1 MSIRS
6 SKLAALRLQDDVVVT
21 VTEVKDPKSG
31 AVDVTVAKETYVD
44 GYVDALEVDKGHVE
58 VIKGHLEIDTS
69 HVESGHGHLEI
80 DSKHTEISEGHK
92 EVHERRTEVM
102 EGHVVEIVAD
112 TEMNVRSDGKID
124 TAASVEVKDTA
135 TPTEVKDMEL
145 RNRKGGTKTDGHCH
159 EESKKKARGTWF
171 SRGVHR
177 VQKRVSTFVYNHAR
191 LINLAFQIFFLAC
204 YYAVFAYAMYFK
216 FGDEGSIRFL
226 VITIILTLYVL
237 NRIAKTAIKK
247 RWSCCCWLVGSI
259 RCLQATE
266 KAFWRISKAMKL
278 KIIMCVMM
286 MIFFLVYVIVVV
298 GLNSPR
304 NLISAAGMIFF
315 IATFFVFSYDP
326 SAVLWRPVVTGL
338 SMQFIFALILM
349 RSETGAM
356 TFLYLGE
363 RMTEFMAYADDGA
376 KFVFGPNYAD
386 HFFAFKVLPVV
397 IFFSTV
403 VSILYYWGVM
413 QFVIKHIGRIFTLI
427 MDTTPAEN
435 IVAVGNIFLGQTEAP
450 LLAGPYLETMTRSQL
465 HTVMTSGFATVAG
478 PIMAA
483 FALYKVPVLH
493 LLSASVM
500 SAPAAIG
507 ISKLFYPETEE
518 TTASSDEHIYKVK
531 KRATNT
537 IEAASNGAIEA
548 IKIVANII
556 AHLIAFVSL
565 LMFMNAAFTFLGYR
579 VGLIPPEY
587 PELTFQLVYSYIFW
601 PVAFMMGVSSQ
612 DCGRVA
618 ELIGTKMIIN
628 EFAAYADLS
637 NYILNR
643 NDLVTYLDARNVTME
658 TGYLSHWGYDGN
670 DIILHDTQQLL
681 TGGIITDRSTVIA
694 TYALC
699 GFSNASAMGIMLGA
713 LVAIIPKR
721 KADLSRV
728 VFRAMIAGNV
738 ASFMTACMAGL
749 LYGG

>member
-6 SKLAALRLQDDVVVT
+6 RKLTALNLQDDVVT
-21 VTEVKDPKSG
+21 VTEVTDPKNG
-31 AVDVTVAKETYVD
+31 TADVTVSKETYVD
-44 GYVDALEVDKGHVE
+44 GYVDTVEVDKGHVE
-58 VIKGHLEIDTS
+58 VNKGHVEIDTS
-69 HVESGHGHLEI
+69 HVEAGHGHLEI
-80 DSKHTEISEGHK
+80 DSKHTEVSGGHK
-92 EVHERRTEVM
+92 EVHERHTEITD
-102 EGHVVEIVAD
+102 GHVVTIEAD
-112 TEMNVRSDGKID
+112 SETNLRSDGKVD
-124 TAASVEVKDTA
+124 TSTSVKVKDTV
-135 TPTEVKDMEL
+135 TPTEVKDVEL
-145 RNRKGGTKTDGHCH
+145 RNRKGGTKSDGSCH
-159 EESKKKARGTWF
+159 EGTITKKARGTCF
-171 SRGVHR
+171 TRGVHR
-177 VQKRVSTFVYNHAR
+177 VQKRVSAFVYNHAR
-191 LINLAFQIFFLAC
+191 VISLAFKISFLLC
-204 YYAVFAYAMYFK
+204 YYAVFGYAMYYK

-226 VITIILTLYVL
+226 VITIIITLYVL
-237 NRIAKTAIKK
+237 NRIGKMAIKK

-259 RCLQATE
+259 KCLQAME
-266 KAFWRISKAMKL
+266 KTFWRLSKALKL
-278 KIIMCVMM
+278 KIILCVMM

-298 GLNSPR
+298 GLNSPE

-315 IATFFVFSYDP
+315 IATFFAFSYDP
-326 SAVLWRPVVTGL
+326 SAVAWRPVVSGL
-338 SMQFIFALILM
+338 SMQFVFALMLM
-349 RSETGAM
+349 RSQTGAM
-356 TFLYLGE
+356 IFLYLGD
-363 RMTEFMAYADDGA
+363 RIMEFMEYADAGA
-376 KFVFGPNYAD
+376 KFVFGPNFAD

-413 QFVIKHIGRIFTLI
+413 QFVIKHIGRLLTLV
-427 MDTTPAEN
+427 MNTTPAEN
-435 IVAVGNIFLGQTEAP
+435 IVAVGNIFVGQTEAP
-450 LLAGPYLETMTRSQL
+450 LLAGPYLQTMTRSQL
-465 HTVMTSGFATVAG
+465 HTVMTSGFATAAG

-507 ISKLFYPETEE
+507 MSKLFYPETED

-531 KRATNT
+531 NRATNT
-537 IEAASNGAIEA
+537 LEAASNGAIEA
-548 IKIVANII
+548 VKIVANII

-579 VGLIPPEY
+579 VGLIPPDY

-601 PVAFMMGVSSQ
+601 PVAFMMGISSQ

-618 ELIGTKMIIN
+618 ELIGTKMVIN
-628 EFAAYADLS
+628 EFAAYAGLS

-643 NDLVTYLDARNVTME
+643 NDLVNYLDARNVTME
-658 TGYLSHWGYDGN
+658 TGYMSHWDYSGN
-670 DIILHDTQQLL
+670 DILLHDTQQILQ
-681 TGGIITDRSTVIA
+681 GGIITDRSTVIA